1 MTEDDVIQTLYEH
14 FKSLFPRVCPKCSR
28 RFVTLRGYIQITKRI
43 GLPVCYDVKLGHPG
57 TELPIGSLAMANCPC
72 GSTLSLTTEGIPL
85 PVRLELLNWVMIEK
99 DRRGV
104 SSSELLEYLRDEIR
118 KRALGK

>member
-14 FKSLFPRVCPKCSR
+14 FEGLFPRVCPRCNQ
-28 RFVTLRGYIQITKRI
+28 RFATLREYIQITKRI
-43 GLPVCYDVKLGHPG
+43 GLPVCYDVKLGHSE
-57 TELPIGSLAMANCPC
+57 TKLPIGSLAMANCPC

-85 PVRLELLNWVMIEK
+85 LLRLELLNWVMNEK

-104 SSSELLEYLRDEIR
+104 SSSELLESLRDGIR